1 MKFSRNEQSN
11 PEKNRKRS
19 VHPGMPIVLGILSF
33 FCIASLIGDTG
44 FAQTYSPTERRKLA
58 SLPKMDVENVL
69 DGSGGNALERY
80 TTDHVFGREELLR
93 VNAWMASGLYGSKE
107 QNGLIA
113 KEGKI
118 LSVQRKIDKKSLDHA
133 RDVFSLIYETD
144 LKDTQCALYDSIVP
158 DKSYFLKT
166 GEYLNMDYE
175 AYLAQAQSVFSFASE
190 IPIASTLSL
199 DDYYATDPH
208 WRQEAILEQARTIA
222 TAMGVKLAE
231 DFTEETIRENF
242 TAQQGLQ
249 SVWPHKGDTLKVLK
263 SPSMSSW
270 TIWRYDEK
278 GKRQGTLY
286 DRTKAEGEDPYSV
299 FLSGSAGMIEIENP
313 DGPKDRQ
320 LVLFADSYGSSMAP
334 LLATGYS
341 RTTIIDLRN
350 LPSFRLKSMID
361 FSRQDV
367 LFLYSTSVLNA
378 SYNLK

>member
-1 MKFSRNEQSN
+1 MKFSRNEKSN

-133 RDVFSLIYETD
+133 RDVFSSIYETD

-166 GEYLNMDYE
+166 G
-175 AYLAQAQSVFSFASE
+175 S
-190 IPIASTLSL
+190 I
-199 DDYYATDPH
+199 
-208 WRQEAILEQARTIA
+208 
-222 TAMGVKLAE
+222 
-231 DFTEETIRENF
+231 
-242 TAQQGLQ
+242 
-249 SVWPHKGDTLKVLK
+249 
-263 SPSMSSW
+263 
-270 TIWRYDEK
+270 
-278 GKRQGTLY
+278 
-286 DRTKAEGEDPYSV
+286 
-299 FLSGSAGMIEIENP
+299 
-313 DGPKDRQ
+313 
-320 LVLFADSYGSSMAP
+320 
-334 LLATGYS
+334 
-341 RTTIIDLRN
+341 
-350 LPSFRLKSMID
+350 
-361 FSRQDV
+361 
-367 LFLYSTSVLNA
+367 
-378 SYNLK
+378 